1 MGQEAGSEPLS
12 EEWRVMKNSNLRET
26 LGAVYA
32 RREGEWWA
40 YGFRAEERHLNDGG
54 TVHGGILTAFA
65 DQAIG
70 LLAWEGLNRA
80 RCVTVQL
87 NSLFVKSA
95 SLGDF
100 IEARAVVIRATS
112 SLVFMTGDL
121 SVRGETV
128 LRADGVWKKLGGG

>member
-1 MGQEAGSEPLS
+1 
-12 EEWRVMKNSNLRET
+12 MKTSSLRDV
-26 LGAVYA
+26 LGPVYA

-40 YGFRAEERHLNDGG
+40 YGFRAKECHLNDGG
-54 TVHGGILTAFA
+54 TVHGGIMMAFA

-70 LLAWEGLNRA
+70 LVAWEGLHRA

-112 SLVFMTGDL
+112 SLVFMTGNL

-128 LRADGVWKKLGGG
+128 LRADGVWKKLGGS